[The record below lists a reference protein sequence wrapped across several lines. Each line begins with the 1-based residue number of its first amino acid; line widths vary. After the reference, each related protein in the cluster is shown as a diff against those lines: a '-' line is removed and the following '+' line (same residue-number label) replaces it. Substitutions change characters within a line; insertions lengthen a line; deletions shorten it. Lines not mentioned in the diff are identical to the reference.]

1 MKENEIFESEQ
12 TANGFR
18 VRALLQQGTL
28 SVQVDEQE
36 LQMPFD
42 SKPHQKVWLI
52 RSRVVIVLP
61 ATRCRAQR
69 LIEQHTDDF
78 DPRLKALLDPV
89 WELWSELTVRSPEAV
104 PSPQSPT
111 LN

>member
-1 MKENEIFESEQ
+1 MKENEVFESEE

-18 VRALLQQGTL
+18 VRALLQQGVL

-36 LQMPFD
+36 LQMPLD

-61 ATRCRAQR
+61 ATRVRAKK

-78 DPRLKALLDPV
+78 DPSLKALLAPV
-89 WELWSELTVRSPEAV
+89 WELWSALAVRSQDAI
-104 PSPQSPT
+104 PSPESPT